1 MEAWAGDIDQ
11 IHSMIRVI
19 EVIEE
24 EAVPP
29 GLDPAF
35 FIRAGMPADNDGRSS
50 GSSHGIQRPERHGL
64 LQRMNGEAVVQNGLI
79 QLAKRRIGDNRLES
93 HLLPGKGLT
102 GILFPYFPE
111 ALRL

>member
-1 MEAWAGDIDQ
+1 
-11 IHSMIRVI
+11 MIPAI

-24 EAVPP
+24 NAGPP
-29 GLDPAF
+29 RPDPALV
-35 FIRAGMPADNDGRSS
+35 IPTGMPPDNDGPSS
-50 GSSHGIQRPERHGL
+50 RSSHGIQRPERHGL